1 MSTEIESVQ
10 KYKKR
15 TVASDFMYVR
25 LIKMFVTKNLLK
37 LFLCSVSLDEF
48 CRCCRLPCLWSCLY
62 FKFSA
67 RAESTALLLA
77 IPELRR
83 VLGRVSNFNQ
93 LINWHHHMKGHV
105 QSCHLTKFNAFGV
118 NGEEVIGHWNMVNI
132 HTNVCNLETAFQ
144 QPYKF
149 LKCLISFVI
158 TVKCYHS
165 VTIWKK
171 LRRKA
176 RMLARF

>member
-1 MSTEIESVQ
+1 MLFSYHFQYYNS
-10 KYKKR
+10 
-15 TVASDFMYVR
+15 
-25 LIKMFVTKNLLK
+25 NLPKTSILHFPHLLTYQLK
-37 LFLCSVSLDEF
+37 VSNCHGINLVDDVLLLCQ
-48 CRCCRLPCLWSCLY
+48 
-62 FKFSA
+62 
-67 RAESTALLLA
+67 LA

-83 VLGRVSNFNQ
+83 ELGRVSNFNQ